1 LKKDFHLYFPSS
13 LVGIV
18 SVTLES
24 RDAIISSLKIKQDGG
39 EKLIVVNLC
48 DGTED
53 DGYVGLSVVF
63 GLQIAQIPFTG
74 AGSQFYSDTT
84 SKPVLK
90 RVFHI
95 NLETYRIECSYLA
108 VYRNSCW

>member
-1 LKKDFHLYFPSS
+1 LKKDFSLHFPSS
-13 LVGIV
+13 LVEIV

-24 RDAIISSLKIKQDGG
+24 RDDIISNLKVKQDAG
-39 EKLIVVNLC
+39 EKLVVVNLC
-48 DGTED
+48 DGTEH

-90 RVFHI
+90 MVFYI
-95 NLETYRIECSYLA
+95 NLETYRK
-108 VYRNSCW
+108 